1 MKNQDIQIREDNLL
15 KQHPV
20 VAEALLQTQ
29 DNETL
34 QLIEETATWVIGK
47 MAARILRY
55 RKKKE
60 AVSSHRLNYP
70 IDEVLDDYIN
80 RRKGK
85 LVEAKRQLRKRFD
98 GLDHDKQV
106 AVMMAIMEKGQ
117 DAEQTFIY
125 DKLYGEDFWTDDFIP
140 LVEQWWEQFHDYRMA
155 RVVIKRCPREFLLR
169 HLEELEGRGNYATL
183 CLRTGIEPDPSK
195 LSPRTYLYVRKCNG
209 GQFRIREG
217 EEAVMRQVRDYLYE
231 EGVRKPVTSIYD
243 IPYVRRM
250 MNYLGQMG
258 LVDEIMAI
266 DAFDKRLQGIPLA
279 EWGNAAIRA
288 IEEEFDFPEYVFKVV
303 R

>member
-1 MKNQDIQIREDNLL
+1 M
-15 KQHPV
+15 
-20 VAEALLQTQ
+20 
-29 DNETL
+29 
-34 QLIEETATWVIGK
+34 
-47 MAARILRY
+47 
-55 RKKKE
+55 
-60 AVSSHRLNYP
+60 
-70 IDEVLDDYIN
+70 LDDYIN

-106 AVMMAIMEKGQ
+106 AVMMAVMEKGQ

-195 LSPRTYLYVRKCNG
+195 LSPRTYLYVRMCNG
-209 GQFRIREG
+209 GQLRIREG
-217 EEAVMRQVRDYLYE
+217 EEAVMRQVREYLYE

-258 LVDEIMAI
+258 LVDEIMAV

-279 EWGNAAIRA
+279 DWGNAAIRA
-288 IEEEFDFPEYVFKVV
+288 IEEEFNFPEYVFKVV
-303 R
+303 K

>member
-106 AVMMAIMEKGQ
+106 AVMMAVMEKGQ

-209 GQFRIREG
+209 GQLRIREG

-258 LVDEIMAI
+258 LVDEIMAV

-279 EWGNAAIRA
+279 DWGNAAIRA
-288 IEEEFDFPEYVFKVV
+288 IEEEFNFPEYVFKVV
-303 R
+303 K

>member
-106 AVMMAIMEKGQ
+106 AVMMAVMEKGQ

>member
-1 MKNQDIQIREDNLL
+1 MKNQDIQIREDSLL
-15 KQHPV
+15 KMHPV
-20 VAEALLQTQ
+20 VAESLLQTQ
-29 DNETL
+29 DSETL
-34 QLIEETATWVIGK
+34 QLIEETATWVLGN
-47 MAARILRY
+47 MASRILRY
-55 RKKKE
+55 RKKKD

-70 IDEVLDDYIN
+70 IGEVLDDYIN

-98 GLDHDKQV
+98 GLDHDMQV
-106 AVMMAIMEKGQ
+106 AVMMAVMERGQ
-117 DAEQTFIY
+117 EAERSFIC
-125 DKLYGEDFWTDDFIP
+125 DKLYGEDFWTDDFVP

-155 RVVIKRCPREFLLR
+155 RVVIKRCPREYLLR
-169 HLEELEGRGNYATL
+169 HLDELEGRGNYATL
-183 CLRTGIEPDPSK
+183 CLRTGIDPDPSK
-195 LSPRTYLYVRKCNG
+195 LSPWTYLYVRKCNG
-209 GQFRIREG
+209 GQLRIREG

-231 EGVRKPVTSIYD
+231 EGAQKPVTSIYD

-258 LVDEIMAI
+258 LVEEIMAI
-266 DAFDKRLQGIPLA
+266 DAFDKRLQGTPPV

-288 IEEEFDFPEYVFKVV
+288 IEEEFNFPEYVFKVV

>member
-106 AVMMAIMEKGQ
+106 TVMMAIMEKGQ

-209 GQFRIREG
+209 GQLRIREG
-217 EEAVMRQVRDYLYE
+217 EEAVMRQVREYLYE

-258 LVDEIMAI
+258 LVDEIMAV

-279 EWGNAAIRA
+279 DWGNAAIRA
-288 IEEEFDFPEYVFKVV
+288 IEEEFNFPEYVFKVV
-303 R
+303 K